1 MSERKVITINPE
13 LFKTS
18 NGGTRKKRTEDGQ
31 QKDIRV
37 RSQPN
42 ERNKTTKGRI
52 LKYIREQQDKN
63 YKNLFEKTDEMPLTK
78 QTDLAIFNKGFDDSV
93 NYLAAL
99 TEQHK
104 HKPTKQNQTLKQYPI
119 QTQSLLYAP
128 AMANNLFDENVSND
142 MPDIFNGPIQVNN
155 STSVFGPLIK
165 SNQPNYGCLKNGNLP
180 TYRTWK
186 NQTQKT
192 RIGGQS
198 MTMSKLMEPI
208 KQEEP
213 NGFNNQKNQYET
225 NGFNNQK
232 TTIFDEIAKTK
243 EERATKALEAK
254 TLYKMADKVNQ
265 AHETQKTKYLKQK
278 KTLRRTH
285 YVGKSK
291 IFPKVAVLVSNKT
304 IRNNISTKTQLLK
317 QIPIHDVK
325 QFLIKNGFI
334 KVGSIAPNDVLRKMY
349 ESVSLICGEVHN
361 HNSDNFLYN
370 YFNAEKI

>member
-13 LFKTS
+13 LFKT
-18 NGGTRKKRTEDGQ
+18 NGGTRKKRAENE

-63 YKNLFEKTDEMPLTK
+63 YKNLFEKTDEIPLPK
-78 QTDLAIFNKGFDDSV
+78 QSDLAIFNKGFDDSV
-93 NYLAAL
+93 NYLASL

-104 HKPTKQNQTLKQYPI
+104 HKSKQNQTLKQYPV
-119 QTQSLLYAP
+119 QTQSLLYEP
-128 AMANNLFDENVSND
+128 AISNHLFDENVSID
-142 MPDIFNGPIQVNN
+142 MPEIFNGPINPIP
-155 STSVFGPLIK
+155 VFGPLIQ
-165 SNQPNYGCLKNGNLP
+165 SNQPNYGCLKNGKLP

-186 NQTQKT
+186 NQTQKKT
-192 RIGGQS
+192 GGL
-198 MTMSKLMEPI
+198 TMSELMNPV
-208 KQEEP
+208 KTNGGSFNQKTHSEP
-213 NGFNNQKNQYET
+213 NGGSF
-225 NGFNNQK
+225 NQK
-232 TTIFDEIAKTK
+232 TTILDEIAKTK
-243 EERATKALEAK
+243 QEKANKALEARA
-254 TLYKMADKVNQ
+254 LHKMADKVKQ
-265 AHETQKTKYLKQK
+265 THEKHKTKYLKQK

-291 IFPKVAVLVSNKT
+291 IFPKVSVLVSNKT
-304 IRNNISTKTQLLK
+304 IRNNVSTKTQLLK
-317 QIPIHDVK
+317 QTPIHDVK
-325 QFLIKNGFI
+325 QFLIKKGFI

-370 YFNAEKI
+370 YFNAEK